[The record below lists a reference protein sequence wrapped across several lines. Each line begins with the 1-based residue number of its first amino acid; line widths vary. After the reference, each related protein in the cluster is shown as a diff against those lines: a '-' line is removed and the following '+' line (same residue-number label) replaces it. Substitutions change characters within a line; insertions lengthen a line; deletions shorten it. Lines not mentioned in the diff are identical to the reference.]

1 MCIIVH
7 SLIVIF
13 IVIII
18 YQLFLGDN
26 YYQEGLDNSGYK
38 SYNTNDPN
46 NAMILAQQNAGNIE
60 VLKKQLDD
68 LTGLK
73 TTVTDLSG
81 NVTTLQTQVNSL
93 VQSQQEY
100 LSQNSPPQP
109 PTITGAT
116 N

>member
-1 MCIIVH
+1 MSIIVH
-7 SLIVIF
+7 SLIVLF

-18 YQLFLGDN
+18 YQLFLGNYSYKEGFDN
-26 YYQEGLDNSGYK
+26 TGYK

-60 VLKKQLDD
+60 VLKKQIDD

-73 TTVTDLSG
+73 QIVTDLSG

-93 VQSQQEY
+93 VQSQADY
-100 LSQNSPPQP
+100 LSEQTKPPKE
-109 PTITGAT
+109 
-116 N
+116 